1 MTLKPNL
8 IALMATALTLFS
20 SCNSKEVRI
29 DNDLS
34 KQGLIGNVVFVQ
46 KEGAFDEAKEFNE
59 NGMMTK
65 EIVFMPEYDLYQETE
80 FVYNGNKIIKDIDIR
95 STANVGFLTYV
106 GNYIYNSDSQ
116 LIRFEKN
123 IDDHIQ
129 TKDYKYSNNLLI
141 EEVEKLKEY
150 SLQTKYYYS
159 ESRIDSSILIQVDL
173 DGKSDSKEIKYY
185 DQDAKEIRSIY
196 INSDG
201 DSSIRFSVYNKKG
214 LLAERKIKTKNGET
228 KFVNTYEYDSV
239 GNWIKMYTD
248 GKLSAERSIY
258 YKGSDYSFAVS
269 QINQYKSSLNKKL
282 KSAPEVENNYEPSQD
297 NSTQSESPQQQ
308 QWVNCRTCHGQGV
321 EVCSYCGGSGKVK
334 CGNCDGTGIWG
345 YNKKT
350 CVGCGGKGEKY
361 CNICSGKGTRGRC
374 TRCDGRGQVLE

>member
-1 MTLKPNL
+1 MNL
-8 IALMATALTLFS
+8 TSNVIALVTTALTLFY
-20 SCNSKEVRI
+20 SCNSKKIKV

-34 KQGLIGNVVFVQ
+34 KEGLIGDVVFVQ
-46 KEGAFDEAKEFNE
+46 KKAAFDEAKEFNE

-123 IDDHIQ
+123 LDDYIQ
-129 TKDYKYSNNLLI
+129 TKDYKYSNNLLV

-185 DQDAKEIRSIY
+185 DQKGKVIKSIY
-196 INSDG
+196 INSAG
-201 DSSIRFSVYNKKG
+201 DSAIGFRLYNEKGLFVEVKNKNKNENLKSVY
-214 LLAERKIKTKNGET
+214 
-228 KFVNTYEYDSV
+228 TYEYDSV
-239 GNWIKMYTD
+239 GNWIKMYQD
-248 GKLSAERSIY
+248 GKLYAERSIY
-258 YKGSDYSFAVS
+258 YKGSDYSFAVF
-269 QINQYKSSLNKKL
+269 QINKFKSSLNKKL
-282 KSAPEVENNYEPSQD
+282 KSASAVANNYEPYQD
-297 NSTQSESPQQQ
+297 NSTQSESSQQQ